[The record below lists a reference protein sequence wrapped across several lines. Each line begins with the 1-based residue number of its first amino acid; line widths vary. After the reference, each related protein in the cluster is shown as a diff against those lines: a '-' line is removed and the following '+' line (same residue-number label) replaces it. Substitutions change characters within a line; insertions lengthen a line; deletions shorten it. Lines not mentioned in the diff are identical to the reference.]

1 MTENNKPRPF
11 SPPPERQGAGYFKI
25 ALFLVLLSYALF
37 HLSQWVLDK
46 RAPAPRHWALKPE
59 RVSETIGAASQAPAS
74 SALSAQQNA
83 EPRDSTRTITKCV
96 VKGKITYNDYGC
108 AAGAVETPV
117 VTKRRQNLT
126 APVRPVPE
134 SPAIKAKEPRPSAS
148 AALQA
153 ASVPASREAECKS
166 IEAQVASLDSMAR
179 QPQSGQSQDGIRT
192 ERKRLRDLQVQIPC
206 R

>member
-1 MTENNKPRPF
+1 
-11 SPPPERQGAGYFKI
+11 
-25 ALFLVLLSYALF
+25 
-37 HLSQWVLDK
+37 
-46 RAPAPRHWALKPE
+46 
-59 RVSETIGAASQAPAS
+59 
-74 SALSAQQNA
+74 
-83 EPRDSTRTITKCV
+83 
-96 VKGKITYNDYGC
+96 
-108 AAGAVETPV
+108 V

-153 ASVPASREAECKS
+153 ASVPAAREAECKS

-179 QPQSGQSQDGIRT
+179 QPQSGQSQVEIRA